1 MQILI
6 TGAAGFIGFNLSKYL
21 LSKSNVKIIGIDSLN
36 NYYST
41 KLKKDRIKELLQYKK
56 FSFFRTNILNKKE
69 LEKIFKKKKIN
80 YVINLAAQAG
90 VRYSLEKPSEFVD
103 NNVQGFY
110 SLIDVAKKYKIKKII
125 YASSSSIYGDSKKFP
140 LNETQNVIP
149 KNIYALSKK
158 INEEM
163 AEVFSRQYNIS
174 FIGLRF
180 FTVYGEWGR
189 PDMFMMKYLTS
200 SYNKKINFYL
210 NNYGKHT
217 RDFTYILDA
226 CKIISKLIFTKKK
239 LKHEIFNICSN
250 KPQKLTDIIKKINF
264 LTLKYPKLIKR
275 KLQKADVIKTH
286 GTNKKI
292 KSFIGNQSFTSIDDG
307 LKITVQW
314 FKKYYKL

>member
-1 MQILI
+1 
-6 TGAAGFIGFNLSKYL
+6 
-21 LSKSNVKIIGIDSLN
+21 
-36 NYYST
+36 
-41 KLKKDRIKELLQYKK
+41 
-56 FSFFRTNILNKKE
+56 
-69 LEKIFKKKKIN
+69 
-80 YVINLAAQAG
+80 
-90 VRYSLEKPSEFVD
+90 
-103 NNVQGFY
+103 
-110 SLIDVAKKYKIKKII
+110 
-125 YASSSSIYGDSKKFP
+125 
-140 LNETQNVIP
+140 
-149 KNIYALSKK
+149 
-158 INEEM
+158 M

-250 KPQKLTDIIKKINF
+250 KPKKLTDIIKKINF